1 MKKGNYSARIEERL
15 DELAETEKIYDELR
29 EQGLDLYEIDNNLI
43 VLPDAEREP
52 FRNWK
57 GCVTMNKKDWQ
68 IYSKIIKKR
77 EVASAMA
84 NRNSL
89 FERNKSDMEI
99 MQKGMEYA
107 WSHLERKTNDGR
119 PMKPFTAEHSY
130 NNSYSLEN
138 LKKAIAGGFPQ
149 IEYSGIDL
157 C

>member
-1 MKKGNYSARIEERL
+1 MNEGNYFAKIESRL

-52 FRNWK
+52 FRNWE

-77 EVASAMA
+77 NVASEMA
-84 NRNSL
+84 NRNSF
-89 FERNKSDMEI
+89 FEKNKSDEEI
-99 MQKGMEYA
+99 MRKGMEYA
-107 WSHLERKTNDGR
+107 WSHLERKTEEGR
-119 PMKPFTAEHSY
+119 RMKPFTSEHSY
-130 NNSYSLEN
+130 NNSYSLEK
-138 LKKAIAGGFPQ
+138 LKEAIAGGFPQ